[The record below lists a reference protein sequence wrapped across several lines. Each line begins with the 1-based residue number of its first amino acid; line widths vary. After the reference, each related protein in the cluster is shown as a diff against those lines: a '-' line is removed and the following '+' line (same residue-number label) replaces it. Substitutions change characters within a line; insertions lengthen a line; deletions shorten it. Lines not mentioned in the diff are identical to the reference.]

1 MITNVWGK
9 ANSSDIVFQRG
20 ENDKWTVIV
29 PKDAQ
34 GTYILELWASDDAGN
49 VGYFA
54 TIEVVFDTS
63 KLCVSIKIL
72 EIGSK
77 FTLED
82 VQSIFTITPLE
93 SISYYDDLC
102 EVTMVADKVMSKVY

>member
-1 MITNVWGK
+1 M
-9 ANSSDIVFQRG
+9 
-20 ENDKWTVIV
+20 
-29 PKDAQ
+29 
-34 GTYILELWASDDAGN
+34 
-49 VGYFA
+49 
-54 TIEVVFDTS
+54 S